1 MPALHPDPV
10 RAERYLRRALW
21 ILSIVAALLVLGHL
35 TLMFWARHEFTQ
47 VESVV
52 ANHSSGWALGRGIYF
67 PLQDYPYTVS
77 PYMPLFY
84 FLQGVVYRL
93 GLGIFHAGRLLSF
106 LALVGVFLLS
116 RRLLRLH
123 LADRYS
129 VWAGTLL
136 VASSTTLLSWGTVGQ
151 VDLLGVCA
159 SLAGFYFYNRFH
171 QAGSNGRTRDLFW
184 AGLCFVAALF
194 TKQTMIAAPAAV
206 IVLLAFK
213 SPRRAV
219 WFAGLT
225 GGVVA
230 GLALL
235 SNHLTGGG
243 FFTNTLWANLNPF
256 SWFKVWQQAHYLALA
271 GGCLAVLAVAGLR
284 EPGRRAGH
292 GRIHPFHLYLA
303 MTFLVLAVTAPK
315 VGSDLNYQVEITIAM
330 GLCAAWTLDRCDFFG
345 RCLRGDR
352 GWIPLLQLPLLLY
365 LVVNLGASVN
375 LLLSRLGAE
384 LVRREEY
391 AALRPYLEASPGP
404 VLSVQLDPLIQ
415 SGRPIEVEPLIYT
428 LLVEAGRIQRER
440 VEQDLE
446 TERFGLVILY
456 EDVFASPAQ
465 SRGPELPSLPESQLE
480 QLRRHYR
487 LVRHIPGPFVN
498 GDYVYLPVARE
509 ASLALSRGGVTG
521 GPR

>member
-1 MPALHPDPV
+1 MPALQPDPI
-10 RAERYLRRALW
+10 RAECYLRRALW
-21 ILSIVAALLVLGHL
+21 ISSAAAALLVLAHL
-35 TLMFWARHEFTQ
+35 ALMFWARHEFTQ

-84 FLQGVVYRL
+84 FLQGSVYRL
-93 GLGIFHAGRLLSF
+93 GWGIFHAGRLLSF
-106 LALVGVFLLS
+106 VALVGVFLIS
-116 RRLLRLH
+116 RHLLRLH

-151 VDLLGVCA
+151 VDMVGVCA
-159 SLAGFYFYNRFH
+159 SLAGVYFYSRF
-171 QAGSNGRTRDLFW
+171 QIAGHSGRTRDLFW
-184 AGLCFVAALF
+184 AGSCFVAALL

-206 IVLLAFK
+206 ILLLAFE

-235 SNHLTGGG
+235 ANHLTGGG

-256 SWFKVWQQAHYLALA
+256 SWFKVWQHAEYLALA
-271 GGCLAVLAVAGLR
+271 GGCLIVIVVAGLR
-284 EPGRRAGH
+284 EAWRRAG
-292 GRIHPFHLYLA
+292 RQTIHPFHVYLA

-330 GLCAAWTLDRCDFFG
+330 GLCAAWTLDRCDFFA
-345 RCLRGDR
+345 RCLKGDR
-352 GWIPLLQLPLLLY
+352 GWIPLLQLPLVLY
-365 LVVNLGASVN
+365 LVVNLGASAN
-375 LLLSRLGAE
+375 LLLGRLGAE
-384 LVRREEY
+384 MVRRAEY
-391 AALRPYLEASPGP
+391 AALRPYLEASQGA

-415 SGRPIEVEPLIYT
+415 AGRRIEVEPLIYT

-440 VEQDLE
+440 VQQDLE

-456 EDVFASPAQ
+456 EDIFAVPGQ
-465 SRGPELPSLPESQLE
+465 PRGPELPSLPESQLE

-498 GDYVYLPVARE
+498 GDYVYLPGAAE
-509 ASLALSRGGVTG
+509 ASLALSREA
-521 GPR
+521 R